1 MRTDTK
7 APTGRNHH
15 INNQSK
21 KIMAQSLS
29 KVYVHITLLEYI
41 DNQREHHKKQTFQQE
56 LLKFLRK
63 YNVEYDE
70 RYLWD

>member
-1 MRTDTK
+1 
-7 APTGRNHH
+7 
-15 INNQSK
+15 
-21 KIMAQSLS
+21 MAQLLS
-29 KVYVHITLLEYI
+29 KVYVHITLVKYI
-41 DNQREHHKKQTFQQE
+41 DNQCEYHKKQTFQQE